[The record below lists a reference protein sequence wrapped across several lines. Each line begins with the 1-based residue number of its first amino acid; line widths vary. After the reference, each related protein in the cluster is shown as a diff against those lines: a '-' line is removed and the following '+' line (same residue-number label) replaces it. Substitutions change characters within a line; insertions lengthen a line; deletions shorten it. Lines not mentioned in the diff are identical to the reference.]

1 MKILKTDEDFK
12 LAQTFEINLI
22 VHQDYEEIGIGK
34 IIYFDEN
41 IVRLSCGTYYFRKSC
56 DFLKNDELINYH

>member
-22 VHQDYEEIGIGK
+22 VHQDNEDIGNGK
-34 IIYFDEN
+34 IIYFDDRF
-41 IVRLSCGTYYFRKSC
+41 VRFSCGTYYFRKSC
-56 DFLKNDELINYH
+56 DIFIYDDLINYH